1 MSLKDRLSQI
11 EKNISMNPDLF
22 KEKINFE
29 NMSDLQLEDF
39 IVRELN
45 DEVKQL
51 KNLVYYHG
59 LEITDGKSFVE
70 ALSLYASIYCSDELK
85 KFYSPETINDLGE
98 LFNQYRDRIII

>member
-1 MSLKDRLSQI
+1 MSLDRIKKVEQAMQLRK
-11 EKNISMNPDLF
+11 ELRPGKPDF
-22 KEKINFE
+22 K
-29 NMSDLQLEDF
+29 NMSDAQLEDY

-51 KNLVYYHG
+51 KNLVYYHSIK
-59 LEITDGKSFVE
+59 ITDGKSFVE
-70 ALSLYASIYCSDELK
+70 GLNLYAEKYCSDELK